1 MSEKTFRIGYAYLA
15 KKSTV
20 RNSRFP
26 QPCWYED
33 VLVQP
38 GRYTIYATEVYEPTM
53 EVVYHSSFIQL
64 TGSVDEDFFPKTVFG
79 LPIGSYN
86 REKNRG
92 AQSSSTI
99 GVRTYELA
107 EAVLENDGLL
117 EYGNLKF
124 TIRLLPEFTPV
135 CMTYTESG
143 VITQRYSVIQTGQQ
157 V

>member
-15 KKSTV
+15 KKTIV

-33 VLVQP
+33 VMVQP

-64 TGSVDEDFFPKTVFG
+64 TGSVDEDYFPKTVFG
-79 LPIGSYN
+79 LPISQYN

-92 AQSSSTI
+92 AQSSSTVN
-99 GVRTYELA
+99 VRTYELA
-107 EAVLENDGLL
+107 EAVLEHDGVFRLGTM
-117 EYGNLKF
+117 EF
-124 TIRLLPEFTPV
+124 TIRFLPEFTPV

-143 VITQRYSVIQTGQQ
+143 SVTQRYSVIQTGQQ